1 MRKKSAKTHNRKQK
15 HTTTVESSLA
25 RQTENQTLQGT
36 KKTNI
41 IRHIDAD
48 ERIVKE

>member
-25 RQTENQTLQGT
+25 RQTENQTTGNQENQNHT
-36 KKTNI
+36 TY
-41 IRHIDAD
+41 
-48 ERIVKE
+48 